1 MKYQSLIFSTQ
12 KEVLDLEEIIHT
24 IEKANKDI
32 LVNKSLSLLI
42 GLDEKSKSI
51 GVKNISELSMWNS
64 LKSDTGIKLAGI
76 NQAHLLTEEAQNSL
90 LKILE
95 EPSNNTIIIL
105 ITNNTEELLNTI
117 RSRCLIINLQEDI
130 QITQFQNILFMNFF
144 ERSTYFSQISKQDRI
159 ECMKLISQLLKDLV
173 NKRDDYERN
182 SFTITTKAIQNVYNG
197 IKGGTNIKISLNYI
211 NLLLESLKSL

>member
-12 KEVLDLEEIIHT
+12 KDVLDLEEIIHT
-24 IEKANKDI
+24 IEKVNKDI

-64 LKSDTGIKLAGI
+64 LKSDTGIKLAAI